1 MKRVTRGLKRHFGVS
16 AKHVLVRSQRPWYW
30 RPLVMGLLILS
41 GYLIG
46 YWQFAGGEFGSLISN
61 LERMARENQS
71 MQAKIVQGERQLQV
85 ERAAQNTLA
94 KELAGLQDEDM
105 HLKEDVAFYRSILN
119 ENPGASELK
128 FHSFKLSKGAQE
140 NQYDYHIL
148 LVQSGR
154 HDKIVQGNLKLI
166 LGAMQAGKPVTLPLD
181 EGTSSARAIQINFKY
196 YQRIDGSFIV
206 PSNTNG
212 RVVEASF
219 IATGANQPKISQRV
233 DLPS

>member
-1 MKRVTRGLKRHFGVS
+1 MIRVRRRLKRHFGVS

-41 GYLIG
+41 GYMIG
-46 YWQFAGGEFGSLISN
+46 YWQFAGGEFGSLLSN

-105 HLKEDVAFYRSILN
+105 RLKEDVAFYRSILN

-128 FHSFKLSKGAQE
+128 FHSFKLSKGALD

-154 HDKIVQGNLKLI
+154 HDKIVQGNLKLT

-181 EGTSSARAIQINFKY
+181 DGTSARAIQINFKY

-206 PSNTNG
+206 PSNTTG
-212 RVVEASF
+212 HAVEASF